1 MQTLNFAIIFLL
13 FYMVY
18 YSEGLRGTNPTSEEY
33 YNNII
38 SIIFNI
44 LITSISDFKAAC
56 LNVTTEVDLCS
67 VLNLFSPR
75 KIFSLRHM
83 MVLK

>member
-1 MQTLNFAIIFLL
+1 MI
-13 FYMVY
+13 Y

-67 VLNLFSPR
+67 VLNLF
-75 KIFSLRHM
+75 LRERYFHY
-83 MVLK
+83 VT